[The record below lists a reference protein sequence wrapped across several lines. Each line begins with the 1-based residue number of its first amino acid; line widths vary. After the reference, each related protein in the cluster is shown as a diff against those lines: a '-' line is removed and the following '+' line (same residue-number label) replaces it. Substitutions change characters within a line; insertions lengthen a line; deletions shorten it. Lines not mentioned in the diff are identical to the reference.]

1 MIFKYITKGF
11 NKVKEYYA
19 SLKPN
24 PEPVLNEPIPAVT
37 TNSVV
42 SMKVENFNHEVFDY
56 VFEFLDAFNNLK
68 KSATEA
74 EVIKYIGKYNLHFE
88 HIPTKYLKH
97 ESVWLALIENS
108 LPIDVILRNLN
119 KLSSMPTFTKED
131 AKYVDMVC
139 EKLKNKEELLNL
151 SLTPFTLLNI
161 WTAYEKGH
169 SKFSKIKKWTVNTKL
184 NLTLQNAFHESL
196 NTDINSKKK
205 VCVLLNVWKFSR
217 GRIYGNANIN
227 SLEAALFMCL
237 SHVYNEENCK
247 IFSFTDKFNQIEMTK
262 NDSFRTVYDKI
273 WSSET
278 IGTKEYIKAIEL
290 ATNEELDFDVF
301 LIYTNLLL
309 SRNLDVNS
317 IITNYRKK
325 LNKPNTK
332 LIVVSLVASL
342 EPVCSF
348 NDPLSI
354 DLLGFRYET
363 PNIIYNFISDKF

>member
-19 SLKPN
+19 SLKQN
-24 PEPVLNEPIPAVT
+24 SESASKEAIPAA
-37 TNSVV
+37 NAVV
-42 SMKVENFNHEVFDY
+42 SIKAENANFEILDY
-56 VFEFLDAFNNLK
+56 VFEFLNAFNNLK
-68 KSATEA
+68 KSATEV
-74 EVIKYIGKYNLHFE
+74 EVIKYIEKYNLHFE

-97 ESVWLALIENS
+97 ESVWLALIEHS

-119 KLSSMPTFTKED
+119 KLSTMSTFIKED
-131 AKYVDMVC
+131 EKYINLVC

-169 SKFSKIKKWTVNTKL
+169 SKFSKIKKWMVSPKL
-184 NLTLQNAFHESL
+184 NLTLQNTFHESL
-196 NTDINSKKK
+196 NTKINSNKKI
-205 VCVLLNVWKFSR
+205 CVLLNVWKFSR

-247 IFSFTDKFNQIEMTK
+247 VFSFTDKFNQIEITK
-262 NDSFRTVYDKI
+262 NDNFRTVYDKI
-273 WSSET
+273 WNSET
-278 IGTKEYIKAIEL
+278 IGTKEYIKAIEA
-290 ATNEELDFDVF
+290 ATNEQLDFDVF
-301 LIYTNLLL
+301 VIYTNLLL
-309 SRNLDVNS
+309 SRDLNVNS
-317 IITNYRKK
+317 IIANYRKT

-354 DLLGFRYET
+354 DILGFRYET
-363 PNIIYNFISDKF
+363 PNIIFNFISDKF